1 MPQPLRRST
10 IVLTP
15 DYFGNFTR
23 ELPDLSNVFYEG
35 QRIEVDVLL
44 SNTGDVLAYQPKGD
58 ITGLPAFIQPHEIT
72 FRPNVPPAP
81 KADPKQRVAVTKDGA
96 IA

>member
-1 MPQPLRRST
+1 MPSPQRRST

-23 ELPDLSNVFYEG
+23 DVPDLSNVFYEG
-35 QRIEVDVLL
+35 QKIEVDAVL
-44 SNTGDVLAYQPKGD
+44 SNAGEIIAYQPKGD
-58 ITGLPAFIQPHEIT
+58 ITGLPAFLRPHEVT
-72 FRPNVPPAP
+72 FKPNMPPPP
-81 KADPKQRVAVTKDGA
+81 KADPKQRVTINKEGA